1 VAVRHHKHNLPQ
13 HLGELTIRVAIN
25 RNAEALHV
33 LPTLPNDARISVS
46 KQRLTQSR
54 SVGLSISDAVGAH
67 RFPTDW
73 RLTVRRVG
81 RQKRVSLMRSRN
93 GALGSLW
100 VMDDVQDHAHTLP
113 QHLSKRTI
121 RRCNAVAPSCRFC
134 CKSLFALVIKISF
147 GCTHDFRVKMWGTSL
162 REDKLAGDLGNVIEA
177 TSIRGRRSDFLQQ
190 EN

>member
-1 VAVRHHKHNLPQ
+1 MART
-13 HLGELTIRVAIN
+13 ERVPPVW
-25 RNAEALHV
+25 L
-33 LPTLPNDARISVS
+33 VS
-46 KQRLTQSR
+46 EEDRTQPTQSR

-100 VMDDVQDHAHTLP
+100 VMDDVQDPAHTLP
-113 QHLSKRTI
+113 QHLSKRTL

-134 CKSLFALVIKISF
+134 CKSLFVQVIANSSSR
-147 GCTHDFRVKMWGTSL
+147 GCGFRVNMWGTSSP
-162 REDKLAGDLGNVIEA
+162 VINSQA
-177 TSIRGRRSDFLQQ
+177 TSPPLSTPP
-190 EN
+190 